1 MPQKTPSEVGSLL
14 RVRPSNEFSLNGWM
28 FVALILFMIMAAV
41 NSQANLLFGVA
52 GLMIGVML
60 VSISISR
67 MVLLKLRVVRS
78 MPDHAVVGQRLTV
91 TYEITNQKRFWP
103 SLSVTVSEVDGAE
116 AFTRKPVAYM
126 MHAAPKTTAIVP
138 TELIPKRRGLHIFN
152 RYEACT
158 SFPFGF
164 VKRTL
169 RRSQSDSILVY
180 PAIGQVDPKL
190 LLRFTAAEK
199 SGAMLRPRRGGTD
212 EFYGVKEYRRGENP
226 RWIHWKRSART
237 GVLVM
242 KEMTVVAPPRIILF
256 VDTHQKEMT
265 KEESARIERTIAM
278 AGSLASHALE
288 AGLMVGLLAWSDE
301 WISLPPNRGKRHG
314 RDLMAAL
321 AKLPVNKTHDARRLL
336 EHGGELLTSGTTAV
350 LLTPQEV
357 HGGRPEQA
365 RESMVVLSPG
375 TPLGRDAFKFDP
387 AIDFSESMTVA
398 PVRKVAKSGGQ
409 SFLSAPASS
418 AER

>member
-1 MPQKTPSEVGSLL
+1 MPKETPSEVSSLL
-14 RVRPSNEFSLNGWM
+14 RIRPSNEFSLNGWM

-91 TYEITNQKRFWP
+91 TYEIINDKRFWP
-103 SLSVTVSEVDGAE
+103 SLSVTVSEVDGAD

-138 TELIPKRRGLHIFN
+138 TELIPKRRGLYIFN
-152 RYEACT
+152 RYEAST
-158 SFPFGF
+158 GFPFGF

-169 RRSQSDSILVY
+169 RRSQSDSILVH
-180 PAIGQVDPKL
+180 PAIAQVDPKL

-237 GVLVM
+237 GVLVT
-242 KEMTVVAPPRIILF
+242 KEMTVVAPPRIVLF

-265 KEESARIERTIAM
+265 REESARIERTIAM

-301 WISLPPNRGKRHG
+301 WISLAPSRGKRHG

-321 AKLPVNKTHDARRLL
+321 AKLPMNRTHDSHRLL

-350 LLTPQEV
+350 LFTPQEV
-357 HGGRPEQA
+357 QEGRPEQTRA
-365 RESMVVLSPG
+365 SMVILSPG

-387 AIDFSESMTVA
+387 AIDFSEAMIHV
-398 PVRKVAKSGGQ
+398 
-409 SFLSAPASS
+409 
-418 AER
+418 

>member
-1 MPQKTPSEVGSLL
+1 MPKDPSSDVSSLL

-67 MVLLKLRVVRS
+67 MVLLKLRVVRI
-78 MPDHAVVGQRLTV
+78 MPDHAVVGQRVTV

-103 SLSVTVSEVDGAE
+103 SLSVTVSEADGAE

-126 MHAAPKTTAIVP
+126 LHAAPKTTAIVP
-138 TELIPKRRGLHIFN
+138 TELIPKRRGLYNFN

-169 RRSQSDSILVY
+169 NRSQSDSILVY

-226 RWIHWKRSART
+226 RLIHWKRSART
-237 GVLVM
+237 GVLVT

-256 VDTHQKEMT
+256 VDTHQTEMT
-265 KEESARIERTIAM
+265 REESARVERAIAM
-278 AGSLASHALE
+278 AGSLATHALE
-288 AGLMVGLLAWSDE
+288 AGLMVGLLAWSDD
-301 WISLPPNRGKRHG
+301 WISLAPNRGKRHG

-321 AKLPVNKTHDARRLL
+321 AKLPVNRTHDARRLL
-336 EHGGELLTSGTTAV
+336 ERGGELLTSGTTAV
-350 LLTPQEV
+350 LLTPHDFQS
-357 HGGRPEQA
+357 GRPEQS
-365 RESMVVLSPG
+365 RGSMVVLSPN

-387 AIDFSESMTVA
+387 AIDFSEAIAVTPA
-398 PVRKVAKSGGQ
+398 RKSKK
-409 SFLSAPASS
+409 
-418 AER
+418 